1 MGTHIILNEGLV
13 TEAMRY
19 PNVKTRQELVD
30 LALREVVVA
39 CRPEAIA
46 KLFGNIQI
54 DPAYDWRPMRSTQ
67 ERRSGVA

>member
-1 MGTHIILNEGLV
+1 MRAHIILNEGLV
-13 TEAMRY
+13 AKAMRY
-19 PNVKTRQELVD
+19 ANVKTKRELVD
-30 LALREVVVA
+30 LAFLEVA
-39 CRPEAIA
+39 AARRREAIV